1 MRAAA
6 RLAREALR
14 AGAAL
19 NAGTASRGLACSA
32 GGRLAGALRTA
43 AAAPRAAAAAPPRA
57 AAEAARGFACR
68 TKFDAPP
75 PKMVSRS
82 RGAAPGPVRPSRSR
96 FRRAD
101 ASHAMRF
108 QVMIEYDPAD
118 VDSFIALADAVEAR
132 GCARRACVW
141 RRGRLPVSL
150 ALNAG

>member
-14 AGAAL
+14 AGAAP
-19 NAGTASRGLACSA
+19 AGNASRGLACSA

-43 AAAPRAAAAAPPRA
+43 AAAPRAAASAPPRA

-75 PKMVSRS
+75 PKMASRS
-82 RGAAPGPVRPSRSR
+82 RGAAPGPVRRSRSR

-101 ASHAMRF
+101 ASHVLST

-132 GCARRACVW
+132 GCARCARVW
-141 RRGRLPVSL
+141 RRGRLPVSSRI
-150 ALNAG
+150 NAV